1 MPTGDF
7 SGRGPT
13 RRKVET
19 MTKILTAVMAVLAL
33 TLVFASMAPA
43 QPSLGGYNDVGGNV
57 QDQVDDE
64 PTDDVAGTQES
75 GGEDEPEDDVEESS
89 GESLPFTGLDVALL
103 VGAGGL
109 LVALGFGMRRL
120 TRTSAS

>member
-1 MPTGDF
+1 
-7 SGRGPT
+7 
-13 RRKVET
+13 

-43 QPSLGGYNDVGGNV
+43 QSSLGGYNDVGGNV
-57 QDQVDDE
+57 QDQVDDDE
-64 PTDDVAGTQES
+64 PADDVAGTQES
-75 GGEDEPEDDVEESS
+75 GGEEPADEEGDVEESS

-109 LVALGFGMRRL
+109 FVALGFGMRRL